1 MFKRLENKPFKKNE
15 VGKVV
20 QSIEPVVLNR
30 IDMKQE
36 YINQVKEG
44 FRKVFQEGDG
54 TGVRAFQKAPYK
66 PAGKTGTAQTVYG
79 GENAI
84 GRNAKGDRRECYNLT
99 LAGYAPYDDPEVAF
113 SVVVPWVEND
123 KSGINS
129 DIGKEVLDAY
139 FDLKNKRLTGEAPK
153 TDASKE
159 N

>member
-1 MFKRLENKPFKKNE
+1 
-15 VGKVV
+15 
-20 QSIEPVVLNR
+20 
-30 IDMKQE
+30 
-36 YINQVKEG
+36 
-44 FRKVFQEGDG
+44 
-54 TGVRAFQKAPYK
+54 GVRADQKAPYQ

-79 GENAI
+79 GENEI
-84 GRNAKGDRRECYNLT
+84 GRNAEGDRRECYNLT